1 MAMSEPPDPSSPFA
15 RIESRREKTATLV
28 AFVFMTGLCASLPL
42 FMDVSLKDFHTWLAL
57 YGVIFFGSMSIHSWK
72 SIRNNWS
79 IQEDNQASR
88 GPLAIFQSIWAMLAL
103 AALWLL
109 ARYVLP

>member
-1 MAMSEPPDPSSPFA
+1 MV
-15 RIESRREKTATLV
+15 TLV

-79 IQEDNQASR
+79 IQEEGTSNNPRFSVNPTAQ
-88 GPLAIFQSIWAMLAL
+88 
-103 AALWLL
+103 
-109 ARYVLP
+109 